1 MTPMLAGNGPEALAA
16 LAQTREAQGPVK
28 LVLTDASMPDMDGF
42 RLAEEI
48 RKDPALSATPIL
60 LLTSAGECGDAARCR
75 ALGLEGYLT
84 KPVSQS
90 ELLEAVLRVA
100 GTKPPAVKPVL
111 VTRHFLREERRSLH
125 ILLAEDNAVNQL
137 LTLRILE
144 RHGHSVATVSNGR
157 AALERIQKET
167 FDLILM
173 DVQMPEMD
181 GFEATAAV
189 RKQEEGTGKHL
200 PIIAMTAHAMEGDRE
215 RCLAAGMDG
224 YVAKPIH
231 GEDLIDAIDRLGSS
245 SAFVEVTTPTR
256 RRGQEPIDMA
266 SALERAGGSV
276 ELLKELGALFLTELP
291 LLMTTLR
298 EAIAAGDPNAT
309 ERAAHKLK
317 GCVGNFSAHPAW
329 DAALKLEVLGRER
342 CLSEAEP
349 ALAKLES
356 EITRL
361 KLAMTEFC
369 SLEARP

>member
-1 MTPMLAGNGPEALAA
+1 
-16 LAQTREAQGPVK
+16 
-28 LVLTDASMPDMDGF
+28 
-42 RLAEEI
+42 
-48 RKDPALSATPIL
+48 
-60 LLTSAGECGDAARCR
+60 
-75 ALGLEGYLT
+75 
-84 KPVSQS
+84 
-90 ELLEAVLRVA
+90 
-100 GTKPPAVKPVL
+100 
-111 VTRHFLREERRSLH
+111 
-125 ILLAEDNAVNQL
+125 
-137 LTLRILE
+137 
-144 RHGHSVATVSNGR
+144 
-157 AALERIQKET
+157 
-167 FDLILM
+167 
-173 DVQMPEMD
+173 
-181 GFEATAAV
+181 
-189 RKQEEGTGKHL
+189 
-200 PIIAMTAHAMEGDRE
+200 
-215 RCLAAGMDG
+215 
-224 YVAKPIH
+224 
-231 GEDLIDAIDRLGSS
+231 
-245 SAFVEVTTPTR
+245 
-256 RRGQEPIDMA
+256 MA